1 MRIDHYLPI
10 GLVALLVASC
20 STDDD
25 VSKTVGDQTI
35 DFGAYIEDVSRAV
48 GKSTFEDG
56 DVIGLY
62 ACRTTGDYA
71 NAFTT
76 NFMNNIAVTKG
87 EGGWTYSPISAWP
100 TDENEH
106 VSFVAF
112 YPRSET
118 ASATGLTYSFTTS
131 SDLENQV
138 DPMWCTVKDAKISDR
153 NGTAINGSEADA
165 AFEATSGSVPLKFEH
180 MLSKVRIKIKL
191 STDYPGISAKLNSMT
206 LAGISQSGTFTVA
219 DNLNSGSW
227 NESST
232 KGNIYL
238 LQTTDEAKALSTDE
252 LLMGEILAIPQSL
265 TGSTNACIEI
275 KYTHTLAEGGEKTVS
290 KTLYLG
296 DSWQCNKIYNYVIKL
311 ALDVNNISISSEI
324 ANWGDEKNPAIG
336 TTTDAPEP
344 VDLGLSV
351 KWASC
356 DYATASP
363 YVAGPKYDCYCYSMT
378 FNSTWGPNW
387 CIPTREQ
394 WSELFNNCT
403 ITSTTVDG
411 VSGYIA
417 TATNGNSIFFSNS
430 EYWTSERYAYKVSG
444 SWNYDT
450 YYAEIDSKTFSYSG
464 GGWESVYRP
473 LRLIFN

>member
-238 LQTTDEAKALSTDE
+238 LQTTDEAKA
-252 LLMGEILAIPQSL
+252 
-265 TGSTNACIEI
+265 
-275 KYTHTLAEGGEKTVS
+275 
-290 KTLYLG
+290 
-296 DSWQCNKIYNYVIKL
+296 
-311 ALDVNNISISSEI
+311 
-324 ANWGDEKNPAIG
+324 
-336 TTTDAPEP
+336 
-344 VDLGLSV
+344 
-351 KWASC
+351 
-356 DYATASP
+356 
-363 YVAGPKYDCYCYSMT
+363 
-378 FNSTWGPNW
+378 
-387 CIPTREQ
+387 
-394 WSELFNNCT
+394 
-403 ITSTTVDG
+403 
-411 VSGYIA
+411 
-417 TATNGNSIFFSNS
+417 
-430 EYWTSERYAYKVSG
+430 
-444 SWNYDT
+444 
-450 YYAEIDSKTFSYSG
+450 
-464 GGWESVYRP
+464 
-473 LRLIFN
+473 